1 MFCIK
6 RGEFGKSTWSLL
18 LSFARSLGGNGCSN
32 VSYKESLT
40 WLMNPLLLNLSWI
53 EHHWRGPDHGNSD
66 LRHWQAGTSPND
78 RLAALMTDGE
88 KNDLGHS
95 LKSLASKVFSS
106 AWWVF
111 LSILHKRFIID
122 TGVWNLPIYHC
133 SALKQIQLQYWM
145 LLSIYFKNNF
155 TMLKTAV
162 NFD

>member
-88 KNDLGHS
+88 KNYLGHS
-95 LKSLASKVFSS
+95 LKSLGSKVFSS

-111 LSILHKRFIID
+111 LSI
-122 TGVWNLPIYHC
+122 Y
-133 SALKQIQLQYWM
+133 IQDASLIRVSDN
-145 LLSIYFKNNF
+145 SIYLSLFCTETN
-155 TMLKTAV
+155 TVAV
-162 NFD
+162 LNVIINIF

>member
-40 WLMNPLLLNLSWI
+40 WLMNPLLHNLSWI

-111 LSILHKRFIID
+111 F
-122 TGVWNLPIYHC
+122 
-133 SALKQIQLQYWM
+133 
-145 LLSIYFKNNF
+145 SIYIQDASFIRVSDNSIYLSLFCTETNSV
-155 TMLKTAV
+155 AV
-162 NFD
+162 LNVIINIF

>member
-111 LSILHKRFIID
+111 LSI
-122 TGVWNLPIYHC
+122 Y
-133 SALKQIQLQYWM
+133 IQDASLIRVSDN
-145 LLSIYFKNNF
+145 SIYLSLFCTETNSV
-155 TMLKTAV
+155 AV
-162 NFD
+162 LNVIINIF

>member
-40 WLMNPLLLNLSWI
+40 WLMNHLLLNLSWI

-111 LSILHKRFIID
+111 LSI
-122 TGVWNLPIYHC
+122 Y
-133 SALKQIQLQYWM
+133 IQDASLIRVSDN
-145 LLSIYFKNNF
+145 SIYLSLFCTETN
-155 TMLKTAV
+155 TVAV
-162 NFD
+162 LNVIINTF

>member
-53 EHHWRGPDHGNSD
+53 EHHWRGPDHRNSD

-95 LKSLASKVFSS
+95 LKSLTSKVFSS

-111 LSILHKRFIID
+111 LSI
-122 TGVWNLPIYHC
+122 Y
-133 SALKQIQLQYWM
+133 IQDASLIRVSDN
-145 LLSIYFKNNF
+145 SIYLSLFCTETNSV
-155 TMLKTAV
+155 AV
-162 NFD
+162 LNVIINIF

>member
-40 WLMNPLLLNLSWI
+40 WLMNHLLLNLSWI

-88 KNDLGHS
+88 KKRLGPFLEVVSKQSVFFS
-95 LKSLASKVFSS
+95 LMSFS
-106 AWWVF
+106 F
-111 LSILHKRFIID
+111 NLLTRFITD
-122 TGVWNLPIYHC
+122 TSVW
-133 SALKQIQLQYWM
+133 K
-145 LLSIYFKNNF
+145 SIYLSLFCTETN
-155 TMLKTAV
+155 TVAV
-162 NFD
+162 LNVIINIFQK

>member
-95 LKSLASKVFSS
+95 LKSLTSKVFSS

-111 LSILHKRFIID
+111 LSI
-122 TGVWNLPIYHC
+122 Y
-133 SALKQIQLQYWM
+133 IQDASLIRVSDN
-145 LLSIYFKNNF
+145 SIYLSLFCTDTNSV
-155 TMLKTAV
+155 AV
-162 NFD
+162 LNVIINIF

>member
-6 RGEFGKSTWSLL
+6 RGEFGKSTWSLF

-95 LKSLASKVFSS
+95 LKSLTSKVFSS

-111 LSILHKRFIID
+111 LSI
-122 TGVWNLPIYHC
+122 Y
-133 SALKQIQLQYWM
+133 IQDASLIRVSDN
-145 LLSIYFKNNF
+145 SIYLSLFCTETNSV
-155 TMLKTAV
+155 AV
-162 NFD
+162 LNVIINIF

>member
-95 LKSLASKVFSS
+95 LKSLTSKVFSS

-111 LSILHKRFIID
+111 LSI
-122 TGVWNLPIYHC
+122 Y
-133 SALKQIQLQYWM
+133 IQDASLIRVSDN
-145 LLSIYFKNNF
+145 SIYLSLFCTETNSV
-155 TMLKTAV
+155 AV
-162 NFD
+162 LNVIINIF

>member
-111 LSILHKRFIID
+111 LSI
-122 TGVWNLPIYHC
+122 Y
-133 SALKQIQLQYWM
+133 IQDASLIRVSDN
-145 LLSIYFKNNF
+145 SIYLSLFC
-155 TMLKTAV
+155 TETDTVAV
-162 NFD
+162 LNVIINIF

>member
-95 LKSLASKVFSS
+95 LKSLTNKVFSS

-111 LSILHKRFIID
+111 LSI
-122 TGVWNLPIYHC
+122 Y
-133 SALKQIQLQYWM
+133 IQDASLIRVSDN
-145 LLSIYFKNNF
+145 SIYLSLFCTETNSV
-155 TMLKTAV
+155 AV
-162 NFD
+162 LNVIINIF

>member
-40 WLMNPLLLNLSWI
+40 WLMNHLLLNLSWI

-111 LSILHKRFIID
+111 LSI
-122 TGVWNLPIYHC
+122 Y
-133 SALKQIQLQYWM
+133 IQDASLIRVSDN
-145 LLSIYFKNNF
+145 SIYLSLFCTETNSV
-155 TMLKTAV
+155 AV
-162 NFD
+162 LNVIINIF

>member
-95 LKSLASKVFSS
+95 LKSLTNKVFSS

-111 LSILHKRFIID
+111 LSI
-122 TGVWNLPIYHC
+122 Y
-133 SALKQIQLQYWM
+133 IQDASLIRVSDN
-145 LLSIYFKNNF
+145 SIYLSLFCTETN
-155 TMLKTAV
+155 TVAV
-162 NFD
+162 LNVIINIF

>member
-111 LSILHKRFIID
+111 F
-122 TGVWNLPIYHC
+122 
-133 SALKQIQLQYWM
+133 
-145 LLSIYFKNNF
+145 SIYIQDASFIRVSDNSIYLSLFCTETNSV
-155 TMLKTAV
+155 AV
-162 NFD
+162 LNVIINIF

>member
-111 LSILHKRFIID
+111 LSI
-122 TGVWNLPIYHC
+122 Y
-133 SALKQIQLQYWM
+133 IQDASLIRVSDN
-145 LLSIYFKNNF
+145 SIYLSLFCTETN
-155 TMLKTAV
+155 TVAV
-162 NFD
+162 LNVIINTF

>member
-95 LKSLASKVFSS
+95 LKSLTSKVFSS

-111 LSILHKRFIID
+111 LSI
-122 TGVWNLPIYHC
+122 Y
-133 SALKQIQLQYWM
+133 IQDASLTRVSDN
-145 LLSIYFKNNF
+145 SIYLSLFCTETNSV
-155 TMLKTAV
+155 AV
-162 NFD
+162 LNVIINIF

>member
-78 RLAALMTDGE
+78 RLAALMTDVE

-111 LSILHKRFIID
+111 LSI
-122 TGVWNLPIYHC
+122 Y
-133 SALKQIQLQYWM
+133 IQDASLIRVSDN
-145 LLSIYFKNNF
+145 SIYLSLFCTETNSV
-155 TMLKTAV
+155 AV
-162 NFD
+162 LNVIINIF

>member
-40 WLMNPLLLNLSWI
+40 WLMNHLLLNLSWI

-95 LKSLASKVFSS
+95 LKSLTNKVFSS

-111 LSILHKRFIID
+111 LSI
-122 TGVWNLPIYHC
+122 Y
-133 SALKQIQLQYWM
+133 IQDASLIRVSDN
-145 LLSIYFKNNF
+145 SIYLSLFCTETN
-155 TMLKTAV
+155 TVAV
-162 NFD
+162 LNVIINIF

>member
-88 KNDLGHS
+88 KKRLGPF
-95 LKSLASKVFSS
+95 LEVVSKQTDEFFFQFTYKMHH
-106 AWWVF
+106 WYECLII
-111 LSILHKRFIID
+111 LS
-122 TGVWNLPIYHC
+122 IYHC